1 VDVNVPGVM
10 AILVAPLVDQL
21 SVLLEPEF
29 MLSGTAAFMLP
40 GEAAN
45 ELIVGADLSAGAD
58 IDGVVEPQPA
68 SPAQANRTRT
78 NALRSSPKDL
88 TSGELGLRLQEE
100 LVEPIKVNLQFGTSA
115 FNRNLCFF
123 CWLKTNIH
131 SNLPDMS
138 P

>member
-45 ELIVGADLSAGAD
+45 ELIVGAELSARAD

-78 NALRSSPKDL
+78 NALRSSPKHL
-88 TSGELGLRLQEE
+88 SSWELGLRLQEE
-100 LVEPIKVNLQFGTSA
+100 LVELIKVNLQFGTSA
-115 FNRNLCFF
+115 FNRNLCFV
-123 CWLKTNIH
+123 LLAENQYTQ
-131 SNLPDMS
+131 
-138 P
+138 